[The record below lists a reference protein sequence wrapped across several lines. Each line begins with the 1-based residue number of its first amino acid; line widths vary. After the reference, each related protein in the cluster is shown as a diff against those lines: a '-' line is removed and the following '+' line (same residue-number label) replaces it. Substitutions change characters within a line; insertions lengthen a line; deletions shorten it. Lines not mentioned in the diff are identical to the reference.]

1 MPIKKNALGLIAV
14 DIGGKNTGGCWPML
28 VAIHFQSTI
37 FTAAKAI
44 NFPEYLVLLE
54 PLKPKQLHHLH
65 TWPSQG
71 QTQVLQGR
79 RKP

>member
-1 MPIKKNALGLIAV
+1 
-14 DIGGKNTGGCWPML
+14 ML

-54 PLKPKQLHHLH
+54 PLQTISCTTSTPGPHRGKPK
-65 TWPSQG
+65 PSRAASGANPSGGPTCTGGNETTIKTQG
-71 QTQVLQGR
+71 QCG
-79 RKP
+79 